1 MKKHILTVIAIY
13 FAFGSF
19 AQVKEDIRFAPEKGD
34 AGIVFNVAGFISN
47 ISVAPTQD
55 PMGNELILGK
65 YYLKDNQA
73 IRLGLGMKS
82 YNNEINSVDSVGSAK
97 QSRDSTY
104 KQFNLYLSPGYE
116 YHFKNFKRLDPYVG
130 VGINLGLIGKTKI
143 QIDESSTDT
152 TGQDKRQTTFNRD
165 GGFMFGVNGVVG
177 FNYYVA
183 PRLSIGLEY
192 NIGYYWQ
199 RQGGDYE
206 RVTVET
212 PVSGQTISTRE
223 IGSDRLV
230 TGGFDHSNNLSI
242 NVSYFF
248 GLSKSKGS

>member
-1 MKKHILTVIAIY
+1 MKNYILTVLSFY
-13 FAFGSF
+13 FAFTLS
-19 AQVKEDIRFAPEKGD
+19 AQVKEEIRFAPQNGD
-34 AGIVFNVAGFISN
+34 AGIVFNVAGLISN
-47 ISVAPTQD
+47 ISISPTQD

-73 IRLGLGMKS
+73 IRLGLGLKS
-82 YNNEINSVDSVGSAK
+82 FNNESNFTDSVGSAR
-97 QSRDSTY
+97 QSIDSTY

-130 VGINLGLIGKTKI
+130 IGVNLGLIGKTKI
-143 QIDESSTDT
+143 QIDELSTDT

-165 GGFMFGVNGVVG
+165 GGFMFGINGLVG

-183 PRLSIGLEY
+183 PRISFGLEY
-192 NIGYYWQ
+192 NIGYFWQ

-206 RVTVET
+206 RVTVDT

-223 IGSDRLV
+223 IGSERIV

-248 GLSKSKGS
+248 GVSKNKGS